1 MEAAQLVAVL
11 HGLAQAISDFI
22 QALAVVADAVEGRIT
37 LEIIMLVVKPP
48 APG

>member
-22 QALAVVADAVEGRIT
+22 QALAA
-37 LEIIMLVVKPP
+37 
-48 APG
+48 